1 MQMEEA
7 RNFGDRYGVSM
18 KYMAQHLGTTSENI
32 KRFNEPLA
40 LATWQEDQQI
50 YEWHQQLLKVTEIL
64 DRVAIGVIKTLKE
77 VEK

>member
-18 KYMAQHLGTTSENI
+18 RWMSQHLATTSENI
-32 KRFNEPLA
+32 KRFNSPLST
-40 LATWQEDQQI
+40 ATFKEDPQVH
-50 YEWHQQLLKVTEIL
+50 EWHQQLLKVTEIL
-64 DRVAIGVIKTLKE
+64 DQVAITMVKTLKE